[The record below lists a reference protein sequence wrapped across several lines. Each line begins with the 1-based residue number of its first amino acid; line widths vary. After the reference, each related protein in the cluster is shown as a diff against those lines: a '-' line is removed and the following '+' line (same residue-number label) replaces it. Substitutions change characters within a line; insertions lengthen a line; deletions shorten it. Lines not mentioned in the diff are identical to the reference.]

1 MPVEDI
7 ALQLV
12 SIANSAGPI
21 TQDAGDFDR
30 LEQLYEAFARIMTQ
44 AFGQGGAARGT
55 ASAGPRG
62 SLRKPSSMS
71 VPDA

>member
-1 MPVEDI
+1 MTPVDDV

-30 LEQLYEAFARIMTQ
+30 LEQLYAAFTRILIG
-44 AFGQGGAARGT
+44 AFGHKEAAT
-55 ASAGPRG
+55 NAAASG
-62 SLRKPSSMS
+62 RKRHSR
-71 VPDA
+71 

>member
-1 MPVEDI
+1 MPVDDV

-30 LEQLYEAFARIMTQ
+30 LEQLYAAFTRIMTR
-44 AFGQGGAARGT
+44 AFGQEAAAREG
-55 ASAGPRG
+55 ASAGGKRPARRG
-62 SLRKPSSMS
+62 
-71 VPDA
+71 